1 MPFSGYIYLL
11 NFNAREAVILYPLV
25 GIPQRP
31 FLPGRYRFPDVVFPL
46 IKEFKVEPPPGRAV
60 FEAIFVKKKEKIL
73 ETMKAS
79 GPFYRLTAK
88 ECHDLH
94 KKLLALPK
102 EAVYI
107 EIFELF
113 IKKDREDK

>member
-1 MPFSGYIYLL
+1 
-11 NFNAREAVILYPLV
+11 
-25 GIPQRP
+25 
-31 FLPGRYRFPDVVFPL
+31 
-46 IKEFKVEPPPGRAV
+46 V
-60 FEAIFVKKKEKIL
+60 FEAIFVREKANL
-73 ETMKAS
+73 LGGFRES
-79 GPFYRLTAK
+79 GSFYRLTAR